1 MKKRRIVP
9 LSPEMCTV
17 WKQSCVDYLK
27 RLYGKP
33 MPELEAALMTPGVL
47 IPRERLKGY
56 LLLEPGML
64 VSEAYYLRTGL
75 VKLYNIDARSG
86 EEKILYFWEADS
98 IIVLHKAFTE
108 KLPNEEFYIEVIE
121 DSELVS
127 VSNFCMDDIYG
138 EHTVAHELTQKILNL
153 KTERR
158 LLQTDI
164 LLMVD
169 KKLRYKILKEK
180 FPALKGRL
188 SNVEICGF
196 IGITESTLTEAR
208 KLYPNEPDTA

>member
-1 MKKRRIVP
+1 MKRRRIVP
-9 LSPEMCTV
+9 LSPEMILT
-17 WKQSCVDYLK
+17 WKLSCVAYL
-27 RLYGKP
+27 RQLYGKP
-33 MPELEAALMTPGVL
+33 IAELEAALMASGVL
-47 IPRERLKGY
+47 TPRKRLKGY

-64 VSEAYYLRTGL
+64 VSEAYYLRAGL
-75 VKLYNIDARSG
+75 VKLYSVDARSG

-98 IIVLHKAFTE
+98 IIVLHRAFIE
-108 KLPNEEFYIEVIE
+108 KLPNEEFYIEVME

-158 LLQTDI
+158 LLQTEI

-169 KKLRYKILKEK
+169 KKLRYCVFKQK
-180 FPALKGRL
+180 FPELKGRL
-188 SNVEICGF
+188 SNGEICGF

-208 KLYPNEPDTA
+208 KLYPDEPDTA

>member
-9 LSPEMCTV
+9 LSPEMILA
-17 WKQSCVDYLK
+17 WKQSCVGYLK
-27 RLYGKP
+27 QLYGKP
-33 MPELEAALMTPGVL
+33 IAELEAALMTPGIL
-47 IPRERLKGY
+47 QPRERLKGY
-56 LLLEPGML
+56 LLLEPGMS
-64 VSEAYYLRTGL
+64 VSEAYYLRKGL
-75 VKLYNIDARSG
+75 VKLYSIDAGSG
-86 EEKILYFWEADS
+86 EEKILYIWEADS
-98 IIVLHKAFTE
+98 IIVLHRAFVE

-169 KKLRYKILKEK
+169 KKLRYKVFKEK
-180 FPALKGRL
+180 FPGLKGRL

-196 IGITESTLTEAR
+196 IGITESTLKEAR
-208 KLYPNEPDTA
+208 KLYPDD